1 TGTEPLPMSRKLSSG
16 GGWFDGEDPV
26 EEGVLGDDAAKADAG
41 GVGGGEELYSAA
53 SACVNI
59 TRNLSLPIKTNPEHD
74 ISSCEQGLL
83 SEPHGKIPF
92 LFSEIF
98 SHHFKLFNSS
108 PLSPFLPP
116 PLLSFALSFSPL
128 FDSSPSATRDDYGTN
143 DGGQAGGR
151 PAGGGGGSGRPA
163 SGSATPVLESDDGAR
178 ICFTQPQECRR
189 RERETSAWIRRLPAN
204 GDEQICS
211 PRPRSDRGVRICRP
225 QPREQ
230 ATYLAPPPSGAITA
244 TATPGRIYQQ
254 QEQLEQ
260 VMDSSTNPSPLMW
273 FDNTTHNLLRAVD
286 CYGLERLKAI
296 CETKLCLD
304 IDVKSVM
311 VILLLADQHQCD
323 MLKQAC
329 FSFIA
334 NPNTLETVTGTP
346 EYHQFKSLYPILLI
360 EVLENACILRK

>member
-1 TGTEPLPMSRKLSSG
+1 MTSS
-16 GGWFDGEDPV
+16 FHYIKHAPTKVCYNHSDRT
-26 EEGVLGDDAAKADAG
+26 
-41 GVGGGEELYSAA
+41 VGGARARWTKKATLTFIIVVFLYSAA

-83 SEPHGKIPF
+83 SEPHGKIPS

-128 FDSSPSATRDDYGTN
+128 FASSPSATRDDYGTN

-151 PAGGGGGSGRPA
+151 PA
-163 SGSATPVLESDDGAR
+163 SGSATPVLESDGGAR

-189 RERETSAWIRRLPAN
+189 RERETSAWISCLPAN

-211 PRPRSDRGVRICRP
+211 PRPRSDHGVRICHP

-230 ATYLAPPPSGAITA
+230 ATDLAPPALRSDHSHGD
-244 TATPGRIYQQ
+244 
-254 QEQLEQ
+254 E

-273 FDNTTHNLLRAVD
+273 FDNTTHNLLRAAD

-334 NPNTLETVTGTP
+334 NPNTLETVIGTP

-360 EVLENACILRK
+360 EVLENVCILRK